1 MESDKELE
9 LLKIRKLHELRKR
22 LTVKRP
28 KEPTDRDLLVSKL
41 VDRGVEV
48 LEAAEASYPKETAA
62 IVKRLVDLI
71 NEEKFKEFISG
82 GQLLWLF
89 RRLGMRI
96 HIETTINI
104 AEHGK
109 IIPLAEKLKTKET

>member
-1 MESDKELE
+1 MENDRELE

-22 LTVKRP
+22 LATQSP

-48 LEAAEASYPKETAA
+48 LEAAEASYPKETAE
-62 IVKRLVDLI
+62 IVKRLAELI
-71 NEEKFKEFISG
+71 NKEKFKDFISG
-82 GQLLWLF
+82 GELLWLF
-89 RRLGMRI
+89 KRLGMRI

-109 IIPLAEKLKTKET
+109 IIPLAEKLKTEEI